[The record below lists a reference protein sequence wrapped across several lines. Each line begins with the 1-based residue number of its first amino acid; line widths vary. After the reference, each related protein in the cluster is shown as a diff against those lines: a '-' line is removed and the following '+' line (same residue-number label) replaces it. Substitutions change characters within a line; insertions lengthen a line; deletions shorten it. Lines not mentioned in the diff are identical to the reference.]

1 MGRFEVGEGKRA
13 SKSPISKFASNAR
26 LRKCSFSSFA
36 PLVLDVT
43 CNYISPDSTIAV
55 ELRASDEEGKRKKAM
70 SVMPPRIAS
79 WNSCP
84 GIDDA
89 LFLSRN

>member
-13 SKSPISKFASNAR
+13 TESPISKFASNAK

-55 ELRASDEEGKRKKAM
+55 ELRASDEERKRKKKQ
-70 SVMPPRIAS
+70 
-79 WNSCP
+79 
-84 GIDDA
+84 
-89 LFLSRN
+89 